1 MTVSRHQSRNGKR
14 DAISY
19 FLPYRITSKKF
30 LNNKND
36 SSTGWLAKYDASTP
50 FSQKSTTSELK
61 RSQRPEVPTQPSY
74 LVDKCLRPREGR
86 ALAKSHTA
94 DEEHSQILNPGFYRP
109 SLRFFFILYVFL
121 SSVLSKQALLA
132 PGNREDSY
140 FQFIQNE

>member
-1 MTVSRHQSRNGKR
+1 MTVSRPQSRNGKR

-61 RSQRPEVPTQPSY
+61 RSQRPEVPTQPSH

-86 ALAKSHTA
+86 ALAQSHSRGEAQPDFKPRLLQAQLEVLFHISCLSFLCPFQT
-94 DEEHSQILNPGFYRP
+94 S
-109 SLRFFFILYVFL
+109 FIGSRKQGRQLFL
-121 SSVLSKQALLA
+121 VYSK
-132 PGNREDSY
+132 
-140 FQFIQNE
+140 